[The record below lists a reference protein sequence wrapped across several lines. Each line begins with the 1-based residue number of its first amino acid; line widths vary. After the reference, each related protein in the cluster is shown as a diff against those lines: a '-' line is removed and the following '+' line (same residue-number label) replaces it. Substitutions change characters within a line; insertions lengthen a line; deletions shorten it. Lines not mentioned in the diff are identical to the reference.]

1 MRPLAALLLALI
13 GTGALAEDAYR
24 WVGKDGKIHYS
35 DEPPPGEARQVEQ
48 KRLDASVVA
57 GDKYSYDVRQAMAN
71 FPVTLFV
78 SGNCGDACDVARSYL
93 KARGIPYTEK
103 RVATAAD
110 AAELKKATQSDTVP
124 ALLVGSMVSRG
135 YQEAA
140 WDDLMDTAGYPR
152 RTSARK

>member
-1 MRPLAALLLALI
+1 MRTLAALLLVLI
-13 GTGALAEDAYR
+13 GTATFAEEAYR

-35 DEPPPGEARQVEQ
+35 DEPPPPEAKQVEQ

-57 GDKYSYDVRQAMAN
+57 GDKYPYDTRRAMAN

-78 SGNCGDACDVARSYL
+78 TAKCGDACDSARSYL
-93 KARGIPYTEK
+93 KARGVPYTEK
-103 RVATAAD
+103 SVVTQDD
-110 AAELKKATQSDTVP
+110 AAALKKATQSDTVP
-124 ALLVGSMVSRG
+124 ALLVGSMVSKG

-152 RTSARK
+152 RNSAAK